1 MKKDY
6 KKIHRS
12 VINLLKNDGYTIKHI
27 EKPTEEMQLMSVK
40 NNGWAIQ
47 YIKDPSEEVK
57 LEAVK
62 GNPWLI
68 GYTANPTEK
77 VKKLVKEELRKIRE
91 QY

>member
-1 MKKDY
+1 MK
-6 KKIHRS
+6 
-12 VINLLKNDGYTIKHI
+12 L
-27 EKPTEEMQLMSVK
+27 EAVK
-40 NNGWAIQ
+40 NNGYAIEF
-47 YIKDPSEEVK
+47 IKNPSEEVK

-68 GYTANPTEK
+68 GYIANPTEK